1 ALVVLI
7 AAGLGGRALIR
18 SATTVPHPGP
28 TEGMEA
34 NGFHPSAHLEGRDLV
49 LPLQFVN
56 GASIDLVLPPGT
68 NAGHFNFDPEGVV
81 SVQGPHGGSLNVG
94 VTLHGLVNLTRPGAM
109 LRQVLRA
116 RGRNVSLY
124 RLEPTGD
131 LPGAGWTESLVL
143 TVGDWDVLVQVGTEG
158 QPEPSKVALQ
168 SYADHIGA
176 HQTRSGFPVLDVS
189 APFRLVTARN
199 APPAARL
206 TDWTVIPGSP
216 NAAPVPNMVDV
227 IPGSCAGTGPSN
239 AHGLSVSPPTFP
251 AWLANVSGR
260 PSEFI
265 LCSPEL
271 PVHLDVM
278 GTDAFTHT
286 MATGLG
292 IKAFGSGSGT

>member
-1 ALVVLI
+1 
-7 AAGLGGRALIR
+7 
-18 SATTVPHPGP
+18 
-28 TEGMEA
+28 
-34 NGFHPSAHLEGRDLV
+34 
-49 LPLQFVN
+49 
-56 GASIDLVLPPGT
+56 
-68 NAGHFNFDPEGVV
+68 
-81 SVQGPHGGSLNVG
+81 
-94 VTLHGLVNLTRPGAM
+94 
-109 LRQVLRA
+109 
-116 RGRNVSLY
+116 
-124 RLEPTGD
+124 
-131 LPGAGWTESLVL
+131 
-143 TVGDWDVLVQVGTEG
+143 VLVQVGTEG